1 MATTTPNYGWVVP
14 TSTDLVKDGATAI
27 ETLGD
32 SADATVKALNPE
44 TTLGDL
50 AYRSAT
56 ANTNTR
62 LAIGSTGNV
71 LTVSGGV
78 PVWAT
83 PAAAASGLNLITTNS
98 FASSSAVNVDSCFTS
113 TYTNY
118 KIIVDVTGSSGSN
131 IMLFRLRSGGS
142 TDTATTYNYYSYDVV
157 VGGVGNSSAANQ
169 NNMFGF
175 PTNSRLASVSF
186 DLLNPQI
193 AEYTK
198 ALPHAMYDDGSSPGM
213 RIFSATK
220 NNTTQYDGFALVATS
235 GSFSGNYW
243 VYGYQKA

>member
-62 LAIGSTGNV
+62 LAIGSTSQV
-71 LTVSGGV
+71 LTVAGGV
-78 PVWAT
+78 PTWAT
-83 PAAAASGLNLITTNS
+83 PATPAAGLTLITTNS
-98 FASSSAVNVDSCFTS
+98 FTTSSAVNVDSCFTS
-113 TYTNY
+113 TYQNY
-118 KIIVDVTGSSGSN
+118 RLIVDITAAASN
-131 IMLFRLRSGGS
+131 PICTVRLRAGGTTNSADYNSAGWDVNTSGGS
-142 TDTATTYNYYSYDVV
+142 GTA
-157 VGGVGNSSAANQ
+157 GGTSAIFAMNTSSAIA
-169 NNMFGF
+169 GF
-175 PTNSRLASVSF
+175 TF
-186 DLLNPQI
+186 DLLNPQMTLN
-193 AEYTK
+193 TK
-198 ALPHAMYDDGSSPGM
+198 AMAQGWTDESGGLKM
-213 RIFSATK
+213 RVMSGYSTV
-220 NNTTQYDGFALVATS
+220 TTAFDGFALVPHAGTI
-235 GSFSGNYW
+235 SGNYW